1 MTKLDIYP
9 MTPTGYTH
17 LTNSERLRIITLRD
31 AGYSLKQISQI
42 TGRGGGTVRRILYKS
57 I

>member
-1 MTKLDIYP
+1 

-31 AGYSLKQISQI
+31 AGYSLKQISII
-42 TGRGGGTVRRILYKS
+42 TGRGGGTVRRVLYKS
-57 I
+57 T